1 MELKLNIS
9 RTVLFLIHYHKEPY
23 WSGIG
28 FCKCGG
34 PVYMEYI
41 ELTYYN
47 KWTYE
52 EITKNINTIFAYEGF
67 PKEMVSEAERESWFN
82 KSDD

>member
-1 MELKLNIS
+1 
-9 RTVLFLIHYHKEPY
+9 
-23 WSGIG
+23 
-28 FCKCGG
+28 
-34 PVYMEYI
+34 MEYI